1 MEPELEAVFIAANVA
16 EAEEVERLL
25 ESEGIEY
32 EMRPEAFT
40 RGTLSAACYQGP
52 LFEVLGGQA
61 EYCRRKLE
69 AAGLGKG
76 LIR

>member
-1 MEPELEAVFIAANVA
+1 MELEAIFIAANVG
-16 EAEEVERLL
+16 EAKAVEELL
-25 ESEGIEY
+25 EREGIEY

-40 RGTLSAACYQGP
+40 RGMFSAACYQGL

-69 AAGLGKG
+69 EAGLGKG
-76 LIR
+76 LVR